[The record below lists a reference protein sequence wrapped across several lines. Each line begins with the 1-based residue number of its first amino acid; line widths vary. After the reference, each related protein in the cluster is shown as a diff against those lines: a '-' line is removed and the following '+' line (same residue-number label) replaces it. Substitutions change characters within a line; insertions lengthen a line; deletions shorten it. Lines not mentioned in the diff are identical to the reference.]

1 MTRVGIVDDHPVFR
15 QGLRAL
21 LATLPDVEIV
31 MEAPDAEEAIASAED
46 SHPDVIL
53 MDLHLPGMSGIEA
66 TRRLMAAHPDLRVLV
81 LTMLED
87 DLSLLAAVRAGA
99 HGYLVKG
106 ADRAEIEH
114 ALAAVSR
121 GEAVFGA
128 PVARRLLDAFAA
140 ADEGTLA
147 PFPLLTHRERE
158 VLTLLAAGLDNRS
171 ISRRL
176 HLGEKT
182 VRNYVSNILA
192 KLHVTT
198 RYEAAERAREA
209 GLHSNGAP

>member
-1 MTRVGIVDDHPVFR
+1 MV
-15 QGLRAL
+15 
-21 LATLPDVEIV
+21 
-31 MEAPDAEEAIASAED
+31 
-46 SHPDVIL
+46 L
-53 MDLHLPGMSGIEA
+53 MDLHMPGTSGIEA
-66 TRRLMAAHPDLRVLV
+66 TRRLMASHPDLRVLV

-114 ALAAVSR
+114 ALVAVAR

-140 ADEGTLA
+140 AGEGTLA
-147 PFPLLTHRERE
+147 PFPGLTERERE
-158 VLTLLAAGLDNRS
+158 VLTLVAAGLDNRS

-182 VRNYVSNILA
+182 VRNYVSNILS
-192 KLHVTT
+192 KLHVAN

-209 GLHSNGAP
+209 GLHDDRAP